1 MGEIKSEVVNNIK
14 ESDSL
19 KELEKTL
26 EVPQTDNF
34 TLEKQK
40 FDQKLLKGR
49 YAGVV
54 KNQKFYGQIIEA
66 MDQRK

>member
-1 MGEIKSEVVNNIK
+1 MRDIKSEVVNNIK
-14 ESDSL
+14 ESDGL

-54 KNQKFYGQIIEA
+54 KNQ
-66 MDQRK
+66 